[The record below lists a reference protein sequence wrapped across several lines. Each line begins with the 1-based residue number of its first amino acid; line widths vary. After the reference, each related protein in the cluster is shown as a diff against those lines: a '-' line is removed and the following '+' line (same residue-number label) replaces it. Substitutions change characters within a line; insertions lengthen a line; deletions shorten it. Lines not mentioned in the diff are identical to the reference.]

1 MLRKKMIV
9 HRNQFYSSFLL
20 ITCALRKQIMCIFVE
35 TKVSNKVEMPFRME
49 GWLVNISQLLA
60 KQMELPANGPIFL
73 TCLRHPLAPGICLE
87 SAALFKWHFTFI
99 LHDCI
104 FRFTFYKEWARSW
117 QQWFWWTV
125 RNWVSGEMCPF
136 SPSPLPLHLNGYGSE

>member
-1 MLRKKMIV
+1 
-9 HRNQFYSSFLL
+9 
-20 ITCALRKQIMCIFVE
+20 MCIFVE

-87 SAALFKWHFTFI
+87 SAALFK
-99 LHDCI
+99 
-104 FRFTFYKEWARSW
+104 
-117 QQWFWWTV
+117 
-125 RNWVSGEMCPF
+125 
-136 SPSPLPLHLNGYGSE
+136 